1 MSGVKMNAVDVSQL
15 AQNQKD
21 PKILKE
27 FDALQPGRGLIL
39 IDNVD
44 ARYFL
49 KILQTTRRN
58 SYEWWPLAMESDIW
72 QVVIM
77 KRSEAAERTINDL
90 LHSDHVRIHRLF
102 EDHSA
107 ELEVDNVMLA
117 SIKFDEFQTGLLR
130 HIKMEEEVLFPL
142 YEKKTETTMG
152 PTHVMR
158 MEHQEIQGLLK
169 RMAGLINEAKI
180 EGLSKRD
187 AIREL
192 GNQIHEYIK
201 LHSQKEEGILYP
213 SSDQV
218 IQGKEREEII
228 LRMEAV

>member
-1 MSGVKMNAVDVSQL
+1 MPGAKMNILDVSQL

-27 FDALQPGRGLIL
+27 FDAIPPGGGLIL

-49 KILQTTRRN
+49 KILQTGRRN
-58 SYEWWPLAMESDIW
+58 SYEWWPLAMGPDTW
-72 QVVIM
+72 QIVIM
-77 KRSEAAERTINDL
+77 KRVETTERTIQDL
-90 LHSDHVRIHRLF
+90 LHSDHVRLHSLF

-107 ELEVDNVMLA
+107 ELDADNVMLA
-117 SIKFDEFQTGLLR
+117 SIRFEEFQAGLLR
-130 HIKMEEEVLFPL
+130 HIKMEEDVLFLL

-158 MEHQEIQGLLK
+158 MEHQEIQALLK
-169 RMAGLINEAKI
+169 KMVDMLGEAKV
-180 EGLSKRD
+180 EGLSRRD
-187 AIREL
+187 AIKEL
-192 GNQIHEYIK
+192 GKKFVDYIK
-201 LHSQKEEGILYP
+201 LHIEKEEIILYP

-218 IQGKEREEII
+218 IQGKEREELI
-228 LRMEAV
+228 LKMEAV

>member
-1 MSGVKMNAVDVSQL
+1 MSGVKMIAVDVSQL

-21 PKILKE
+21 PKIMKE
-27 FDALQPGRGLIL
+27 FDALQPGRGLVL
-39 IDNVD
+39 IDNMD
-44 ARYFL
+44 SRYFL

-77 KRSEAAERTINDL
+77 KRGESTERTINDL
-90 LHSDHVRIHRLF
+90 LHSDHVRLHKLL
-102 EDHSA
+102 EDHCT
-107 ELEVDNVMLA
+107 ELDGDNVMLA
-117 SIKFDEFQTGLLR
+117 SIRFEEFQTGLLR
-130 HIKMEEEVLFPL
+130 HIKMEEEVLFPV
-142 YEKKTETTMG
+142 YEKKTENTMG

-169 RMAGLINEAKI
+169 KMTDLLNEAKI
-180 EGLSKRD
+180 EGLSKREG
-187 AIREL
+187 IKEL

-201 LHSQKEEGILYP
+201 LHSQKEENILYP

-228 LRMEAV
+228 LKMEAI

>member
-1 MSGVKMNAVDVSQL
+1 MPGAKKNILDVSQL

-21 PKILKE
+21 SKILKE
-27 FDALQPGRGLIL
+27 FDALKPGGGFIL

-49 KILQTTRRN
+49 KVLQTGRRN
-58 SYEWWPLAMESDIW
+58 SYEWWPLVIESDIC

-77 KRSEAAERTINDL
+77 KRGEAIARNINDL
-90 LHSDHVRIHRLF
+90 LHSDHVRLHELL
-102 EDHSA
+102 EEHCA
-107 ELEVDNVMLA
+107 ELDGDNVMLA
-117 SIKFDEFQTGLLR
+117 SIRFEEFQTGLLR
-130 HIKMEEEVLFPL
+130 HIKMEEEVLFPV

-158 MEHQEIQGLLK
+158 MEHQEIKNLMKKMIDMLG
-169 RMAGLINEAKI
+169 EAKV
-180 EGLSKRD
+180 EGLSGRD
-187 AIREL
+187 AMVEL
-192 GNQIHEYIK
+192 GRQIDGYLK
-201 LHSQKEEGILYP
+201 LHNQKEEGILYP

-218 IQGKEREEII
+218 IQGMERDELI

>member
-1 MSGVKMNAVDVSQL
+1 MSGVKMVAVDVSQFV
-15 AQNQKD
+15 QSQKD

-27 FDALQPGRGLIL
+27 FDALQPGRGLVL
-39 IDNVD
+39 IDNMD
-44 ARYFL
+44 SRYFL

-77 KRSEAAERTINDL
+77 RRNEATERTINDL
-90 LHSDHVRIHRLF
+90 LHSDHVRLHKLL
-102 EDHSA
+102 EDHCT
-107 ELEVDNVMLA
+107 ELDGDNVMLA
-117 SIKFDEFQTGLLR
+117 SIRFDEFRTGLLR

-142 YEKKTETTMG
+142 YEKKTENTMG

-158 MEHQEIQGLLK
+158 MEHKEIQELLK
-169 RMAGLINEAKI
+169 KMAGLLDEAKI

-192 GNQIHEYIK
+192 GNQIDQYLK
-201 LHSQKEEGILYP
+201 LHNQKEEGILYP

-228 LRMEAV
+228 LKMEAV

>member
-15 AQNQKD
+15 AQNQRD

-39 IDNVD
+39 INDMD
-44 ARYFL
+44 SRYFL

-58 SYEWWPLAMESDIW
+58 SYEWWPLAMEADLW

-77 KRSEAAERTINDL
+77 KRSEATERTINDL
-90 LHSDHVRIHRLF
+90 LHTDHVRLHMLY
-102 EDHSA
+102 EDHCS
-107 ELEVDNVMLA
+107 ELDGDNIMLA
-117 SIKFDEFQTGLLR
+117 AIRFDEFQTGLLR
-130 HIKMEEEVLFPL
+130 HIRMEEEVLFPL
-142 YEKKTETTMG
+142 YEKKTENTMG

-169 RMAGLINEAKI
+169 KMTGLLDEAKI

-187 AIREL
+187 SIKEL
-192 GNQIHEYIK
+192 GNQIHEYLK
-201 LHSQKEEGILYP
+201 LHNQKEEEILYP

-218 IQGKEREEII
+218 IQGKEREELI
-228 LRMEAV
+228 LKMEAV

>member
-15 AQNQKD
+15 AHTQKD

-27 FDALQPGRGLIL
+27 FDTLQPGRGLVL
-39 IDNVD
+39 IDNMD
-44 ARYFL
+44 SRYFL

-77 KRSEAAERTINDL
+77 KRNESIERTINDL
-90 LHSDHVRIHRLF
+90 MHQDHARLHRLL
-102 EDHSA
+102 EDHCA
-107 ELEVDNVMLA
+107 ELDGDNIMLA
-117 SIKFDEFQTGLLR
+117 AIRFDEFQTGLLR
-130 HIKMEEEVLFPL
+130 HIRMEEEVLFPL
-142 YEKKTETTMG
+142 YEKKTENTMG

-158 MEHQEIQGLLK
+158 MEHQEIQGLLMK
-169 RMAGLINEAKI
+169 IADMLIEAKV

-192 GNQIHEYIK
+192 GNQIDQYLK
-201 LHSQKEEGILYP
+201 LHNQKEEGILYP

-218 IQGKEREEII
+218 IQGKEREEVI